1 MDNLAPTVRSIDKDT
16 VQTVVDE
23 YQTFHDKSHKEERIS
38 KYAQMVNQY
47 YNLATDFYEWGWG
60 QSFHFAI
67 QVSNN
72 NEKIFAQKNLVQPN
86 T

>member
-1 MDNLAPTVRSIDKDT
+1 MDNIPAPTVRAYKKEE
-16 VQTVVDE
+16 VQGVVDT
-23 YQTFHDKSHKEERIS
+23 YQDFHNDTKKSHKEERIT

-67 QVSNN
+67 QVS
-72 NEKIFAQKNLVQPN
+72 
-86 T
+86 